1 MPCPLVWFEA
11 VGQHADKLRSFYGEV
26 LGWRFEPERVAAGR
40 EAGAKGPAPLRRAR
54 SAAPEP
60 PPWWVTFYTRVAD
73 LDAAIETARAHG
85 GRLLVPPTRHGDSLL
100 AVVADPEGHPLGL
113 CS

>member
-11 VGQHADKLRSFYGEV
+11 VGQPADKLRSFYGEV
-26 LGWRFEPERVAAGR
+26 LGWRFEPERPAARRSSGTR
-40 EAGAKGPAPLRRAR
+40 SRVGFGRAR
-54 SAAPEP
+54 APAEP
-60 PPWWVTFYTRVAD
+60 PPWWVTFYTRVPD

-85 GRLLVPPTRHGDSLL
+85 GRVLVAPTRHGESLL

-113 CS
+113 CC

>member
-11 VGQHADKLRSFYGEV
+11 VGQHADKLHSFYGEV
-26 LGWRFEPERVAAGR
+26 LGWRFDPECAAASRKASAARPARFGR
-40 EAGAKGPAPLRRAR
+40 TGR
-54 SAAPEP
+54 AAPEP

>member
-11 VGQHADKLRSFYGEV
+11 VGQHADKLHSFYGEV
-26 LGWRFEPERVAAGR
+26 LGWRFDPEHAPASRKASAARPGR
-40 EAGAKGPAPLRRAR
+40 FGRARGPAPE
-54 SAAPEP
+54 S

-73 LDAAIETARAHG
+73 LDAAIEMARAHG

>member
-11 VGQHADKLRSFYGEV
+11 VGQHADKLHSFYGEV
-26 LGWRFEPERVAAGR
+26 LGWRFDPERAAASRKASAAKPAPFRRAGR
-40 EAGAKGPAPLRRAR
+40 
-54 SAAPEP
+54 AALEP

>member
-1 MPCPLVWFEA
+1 MSCPIVWFEA
-11 VGQHADKLRSFYGEV
+11 VGQHADKLHSFYGGV
-26 LGWRFEPERVAAGR
+26 LGWRFEPERTA
-40 EAGAKGPAPLRRAR
+40 PAPKSASARPAFFRQEPAR
-54 SAAPEP
+54 SPEP

-73 LDAAIETARAHG
+73 LDAAIETARSLG
-85 GRLLVPPTRHGDSLL
+85 GRLLVPPTRHGNSLL